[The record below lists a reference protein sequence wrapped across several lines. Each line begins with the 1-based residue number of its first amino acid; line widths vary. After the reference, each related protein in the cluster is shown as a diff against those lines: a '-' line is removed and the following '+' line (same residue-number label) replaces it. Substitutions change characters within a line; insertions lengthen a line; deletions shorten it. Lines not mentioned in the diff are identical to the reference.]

1 MSDFRWEINCT
12 DSYEVLSDRLLC
24 VSVITIIT
32 IDAVYASTKIMWKR
46 RFYFLNKSFFFIY
59 FFLSKLRLSNFF
71 NRRTHCLEQTARTS
85 VLSSKIRWIFN
96 WLIFHRWSSETRLF
110 CSRAKRHSPIP
121 HPTPQMSG
129 WTCD

>member
-71 NRRTHCLEQTARTS
+71 
-85 VLSSKIRWIFN
+85 
-96 WLIFHRWSSETRLF
+96 
-110 CSRAKRHSPIP
+110 
-121 HPTPQMSG
+121 
-129 WTCD
+129 